1 MVLNGRYVVERD
13 LAEGGMALVYQG
25 RDRQTGRVVAIKS
38 LFESYSNNPVVRER
52 FLDEGRIQMMLKHP
66 NILQVHEVV
75 YDPALAFVMEL
86 VQGGTLEDEL
96 QRGGPLPEQRLI
108 EVTLPVMSAL
118 GMAHSRG
125 IIHRDLKPSNILMA
139 RGPGGVETPKVMD
152 FGVAKMSRVQELTA
166 TGTTVGTLHYMSP
179 EQIVGSKKIDGRADI
194 YSMGITLY
202 KLATGEVPFNA
213 SSEFALMM
221 AQVESL
227 PRPPREINPAI
238 SLQLQQIILKAL
250 EKRPSQRF
258 QTIKAF
264 TEALIDLLDEG
275 IEEVSAETVSV
286 PNHLMRYALMSDE
299 VAVDRTDQVVT
310 ETLTD
315 QEREVRTRNI
325 SRARG
330 QLPAARAAARAA
342 GLVDDAGN
350 ATVEIDAGLLRE
362 IRVSNDAVGEA
373 GSTVE
378 MPTVNDGYDDA
389 ETALVERP
397 AFARKGRGG
406 GYAPGLDLG
415 LGDVTTRQTVREE
428 DISGELSQSS
438 GTVTTPVAA
447 SAFDRPPSVF
457 GPMDV
462 DTSDET
468 RPNIVDDDFAK
479 PIRVSSGQQQQ
490 VGAPGGAYPGGP
502 YQGAPQQFGH
512 GRGGVGLPGPP
523 TGPPMGPPPGSGG
536 DAGLQPAGQRAA
548 SPAHLSTQ
556 HLPEYQEPE
565 EERGL
570 VTAAVIFVFV
580 ALAAFGCTAI
590 AWIVY
595 HKLF

>member
-1 MVLNGRYVVERD
+1 MLGPGVVLNGRYVVERD

-66 NILQVHEVV
+66 NILQVYEVV

-96 QRGGPLPEQRLI
+96 QRGGPLPEQRVI

-139 RGPGGVETPKVMD
+139 RGPQGQETPKVMD

-221 AQVESL
+221 AQVEAQ
-227 PRPPREINPAI
+227 PRPPREINPSI
-238 SLQLQQIILKAL
+238 SLQLQRIILKAL

-310 ETLTD
+310 ATLTD
-315 QEREVRTRNI
+315 QEREVRSRNI
-325 SRARG
+325 SRAKG

-397 AFARKGRGG
+397 AFARKGNFGG
-406 GYAPGLDLG
+406 GLALPM
-415 LGDVTTRQTVREE
+415 GDVTTQQLIRDDELA
-428 DISGELSQSS
+428 GLSQSS
-438 GTVTTPVAA
+438 GTVTTPVSA

-468 RPNIVDDDFAK
+468 RPHIVDDDFAK
-479 PIRVSSGQQQQ
+479 PIRVQGGGPMGQ
-490 VGAPGGAYPGGP
+490 PGGAYS
-502 YQGAPQQFGH
+502 GAGMHGAHNHGALPQNP
-512 GRGGVGLPGPP
+512 VGMPP
-523 TGPPMGPPPGSGG
+523 NVGPPMGPPPGLSGS
-536 DAGLQPAGQRAA
+536 GLQPAAQRAE
-548 SPAHLSTQ
+548 SPAHFSTQ

-565 EERGL
+565 EERGM
-570 VTAAVIFVFV
+570 VTAVVIFVFV

>member
-1 MVLNGRYVVERD
+1 MLGPGVVLNGRYVVERD

-75 YDPALAFVMEL
+75 YDPALAFVMEF

-139 RGPGGVETPKVMD
+139 RDPQGQETPKVMD

-221 AQVESL
+221 AQVEAL
-227 PRPPREINPAI
+227 PRPPRELNPSI

-310 ETLTD
+310 ATLTD
-315 QEREVRTRNI
+315 QEREVRSRNI
-325 SRARG
+325 ARG
-330 QLPAARAAARAA
+330 GGALDVAPARAH

-350 ATVEIDAGLLRE
+350 ATVEIDVGLLRE

-378 MPTVNDGYDDA
+378 MPTVSDGYDDA

-397 AFARKGRGG
+397 MFARKGSFGQ
-406 GYAPGLDLG
+406 GLHLPV
-415 LGDVTTRQTVREE
+415 GDVTTQQLIR
-428 DISGELSQSS
+428 DDELVEISQSG
-438 GTVTTPVAA
+438 GTVTTPVSA

-468 RPNIVDDDFAK
+468 RPNIIDEDFAK
-479 PIRVSSGQQQQ
+479 PIRVQGGPPLGPPS
-490 VGAPGGAYPGGP
+490 GAYPH
-502 YQGAPQQFGH
+502 GAPPMHPPQNY
-512 GRGGVGLPGPP
+512 PGPHRTEGMP
-523 TGPPMGPPPGSGG
+523 QNMGSSMVNPPGLS
-536 DAGLQPAGQRAA
+536 ASGLQPMSSQRAE
-548 SPAHLSTQ
+548 SPALFSTQ

-565 EERGL
+565 EERSL
-570 VTAAVIFVFV
+570 ITAAVIFVFV